1 MTADPSVYCVH
12 GLTITDRCIQCE
24 QEAKAGKHRGFAPAL
39 EQPSSKQ
46 KFNDEPYLLD
56 WSGHGGSP
64 FEVARVYPPTRT
76 LVEIRECDLNVE
88 GARALRD
95 WLNKVLPNE

>member
-1 MTADPSVYCVH
+1 MSNLPT
-12 GLTITDRCIQCE
+12 E
-24 QEAKAGKHRGFAPAL
+24 
-39 EQPSSKQ
+39 Q

-56 WSGHGGSP
+56 WTGHGGAP
-64 FEVARVYPPTRT
+64 FEVARVYKQTRT
-76 LVEIRECDLNVE
+76 LVEIEECDLNVE